1 VAKIIK
7 CREQGGSMEDLI
19 KQYLNNSPTKR
30 IKTRKIE
37 DYLLER
43 IGHRKYDY
51 QKFVAAINN
60 LIAANKI
67 GPVKARGE
75 NARKPRLYN
84 WYQLKSD
91 SAEISE
97 QLKQE
102 LLTAYSPQLSLS
114 YYFNDLEQYQQDKE
128 HIKSI
133 DQFFRTK
140 SKTEEMTVNER
151 SFQLFGVE
159 KFLTSNAGS
168 NLLARLG
175 IDLTDLKCHLAAEPF
190 FYYQKQT
197 NSSEEN
203 ILIIENKDTFFSL
216 KELLQEGINRWAG
229 IEISLLI
236 YGEGKKIQHSFSFFK
251 ELDEYQ
257 ANDLDLN
264 FYYFGDL
271 DPEGI
276 QIWWG
281 LENNYEV
288 EFEPLEYFYQQ
299 LVSNYQQ
306 RAPKLRTAQNFNQ
319 QALAEFCNYFD
330 KQVAEKIESL
340 LASEKY
346 IPQEGLN
353 YQLLKELSGT
363 EEEL

>member
-1 VAKIIK
+1 MAKIIK
-7 CREQGGSMEDLI
+7 CRDKGGSMEDLI
-19 KQYLNNSPTKR
+19 MEYLNNSPTKR

-43 IGHRKYDY
+43 LGHRKYDY
-51 QKFVAAINN
+51 QQFVAVIND

-67 GPVKARGE
+67 GPVKARGK

-91 SAEISE
+91 SAEISK

-114 YYFNDLEQYQQDKE
+114 YYFNNLEQYQQDKE

-133 DQFFRTK
+133 DQFFRSE

-151 SFQLFGVE
+151 SFQLFGAE

-175 IDLTDLKCHLAAEPF
+175 IDVTDLKCHLAAEPF

-216 KELLQEGINRWAG
+216 KELLQAGINRWSG

-257 ANDLDLN
+257 ADDLDLN

-299 LVSNYQQ
+299 LISNYQQ
-306 RAPKLRTAQNFNQ
+306 RAPKLRTAQNFNH
-319 QALAEFCNYFD
+319 QALTEFCNYFD
-330 KQVAEKIESL
+330 KSVAEKIESL
-340 LASEKY
+340 LAAEKY

-353 YQLLKELSGT
+353 YQLLKELSGR